1 MGLAVVIIKNHFS
14 SSFLF
19 LVLTLTGCGGGG
31 GGGGS
36 NGGSSANSSGSGNTP
51 PSVTVNASAVVN
63 AGETVILSAS
73 AVDINGDTITYNWTQ
88 LSGTRVLLDDA
99 GAAKTTFLSPASGG
113 TLSFRVDVSD
123 GVATSSSSEV
133 SINVLS
139 YSGGTTH
146 FTQNPLVEHA
156 EFAEA
161 NSLDVLNGYAY
172 VAAGS
177 DGMLVY
183 DLSSPIPQLAGS
195 YTPSSFNA
203 LEISVT
209 TNRAAVYALS
219 TPNHG
224 IRIIDTT
231 NPASPVYKSFILT
244 GVLSIRDMELSSD
257 GSTLYAATS
266 SGLKIYDLSDPVNP
280 VQVTLDP
287 AFTFSDYMLSLEL
300 VETVSSKTLFVS
312 SKSGGIGT
320 ISVFDVT
327 DPVNSLTTT
336 GTLTNLSIREEMTL
350 SGTKI
355 YAAGLNSQILNI
367 IDISTPSTPSVI
379 GTWNSGDWVMRDVVV
394 KNNTAYIADWF
405 RGVAVID
412 VTDPALP
419 VLIGAYDTPG
429 RAFDLALHNNNI
441 VVADN
446 EIGLQVLDV
455 TTPSS
460 IQPIRS
466 FGISVS
472 GRDVTVRNGK
482 AFLADEGSSGQ
493 GLVAYDVSNPL
504 NPSILGSI
512 FAGTTSRPAAVKLQG
527 NYALTASSNG
537 LKIINV
543 KQPSAMSLVGEHLLW
558 ATKYTSIE
566 LMQNYAYVGT
576 NGSPGKLVTFDISDM
591 TNPVLIDTDSIYEF
605 DYYPINSVARD
616 GTSIYLASSGG
627 LYAADLTDPAN
638 PVMENSTNAIVS
650 GLNCYDI
657 TAVANTAIFSQTSYL
672 GDYFDLVD
680 TTNLPSATTKSKFN
694 LNANGVAVAGRYLY
708 VSNNEEYS
716 TPPKPSLFVYDIVDP
731 ANPSLAGFFDLP
743 DIGRFVD
750 VADGY
755 AYVAMKTKGIA
766 MMQAEPVLSTRYAE
780 TTVSNTLNYTV
791 SWNEY
796 SSTVDQEVKCFVTGG
811 NCNISAIDQSARTA
825 TVSWT
830 LPAAASDYEITVV
843 VGDQHTFFS
852 TKDRVTAN

>member
-1 MGLAVVIIKNHFS
+1 MGLAVILIKNHFS
-14 SSFLF
+14 SSLLF
-19 LVLTLTGCGGGG
+19 LILALTGCGGGG
-31 GGGGS
+31 GDS
-36 NGGSSANSSGSGNTP
+36 ITGSGNTP
-51 PSVTVNASAVVN
+51 PTVTVNVSTVVN
-63 AGETVILSAS
+63 AGETVTLSATG
-73 AVDINGDTITYNWTQ
+73 ADNDGDTITYNWTQ

-123 GVATSSSSEV
+123 GVATSSSSDV

-146 FTQNPLVEHA
+146 FTQNPLVEHT

-161 NSLDVLNGYAY
+161 NSLDVFNGYAY
-172 VAAGS
+172 VAAGQ

-183 DLSSPIPQLAGS
+183 DLSSPTPQLAGS
-195 YTPSSFNA
+195 YTPGSFNA
-203 LEISVT
+203 LKISVT

-224 IRIIDTT
+224 IRVIDTT
-231 NPASPVYKSFILT
+231 DPASPVYKSFILT

-257 GSTLYAATS
+257 GSTLYVATDL
-266 SGLKIYDLSDPVNP
+266 GLRIYDLTDPVNP
-280 VQVTLDP
+280 VQLTLDP
-287 AFTFSDYMLSLEL
+287 AFTFSDYTLSLEL
-300 VETVSSKTLFVS
+300 AETVSSKTLFVS

-320 ISVFDVT
+320 INVFDVT
-327 DPVNSLTTT
+327 DPENSLTTT
-336 GTLTNLSIREEMTL
+336 GTVTNLNILEEMTF

-367 IDISTPSTPSVI
+367 IDISTPSAPNVI
-379 GTWNSGDWVMRDVVV
+379 GTWNSGDWVMRGVVV
-394 KNNTAYIADWF
+394 KNNTAYIADWL

-419 VLIGAYDTPG
+419 VLSGAYDTPG

-466 FGISVS
+466 FGSSVS

-504 NPSILGSI
+504 SPSILGTF
-512 FAGTTSRPAAVKLQG
+512 FAGTSSRPASVKLQG

-537 LKIINV
+537 LKILNV
-543 KQPSAMSLVGEHLLW
+543 KQPSAMSLVGEYLPW

-566 LMQNYAYVGT
+566 LTQNYAYVGT
-576 NGSPGKLVTFDISDM
+576 DGSPGKLITFDISDM

-605 DYYPINSVARD
+605 DYYPINSIAKD
-616 GTSIYLASSGG
+616 GNSIYLGSSGG

-638 PVMENSTNAIVS
+638 PVMLNSTNAIVS
-650 GLNCYDI
+650 GLNCFDI
-657 TAVANTAIFSQTSYL
+657 TAVANMAIFSQTSYL
-672 GDYFDLVD
+672 GDNFDLVD
-680 TTNLPSATTKSKFN
+680 TSNLPSVTTKSKFS

-708 VSNNEEYS
+708 VSNDEDYS
-716 TPPKPSLFVYDIVDP
+716 ADPQPSLFIFDIVDP

-750 VADGY
+750 IADGY
-755 AYVAMKTKGIA
+755 AYIAMKTKGIA
-766 MMQAEPVLSTRYAE
+766 MMQAEPVLSTRYAD
-780 TTVSNTLNYTV
+780 TTVGSTLSYSV
-791 SWNEY
+791 SWNEF

-811 NCNISAIDQSARTA
+811 NCNISAIDQIARTS
-825 TVSWT
+825 TVTWT
-830 LPAAASDYEITVV
+830 LPLAASDHEITVV
-843 VGDQHTFFS
+843 VGDQHSFFS
-852 TKDRVTAN
+852 TKDRVTAY